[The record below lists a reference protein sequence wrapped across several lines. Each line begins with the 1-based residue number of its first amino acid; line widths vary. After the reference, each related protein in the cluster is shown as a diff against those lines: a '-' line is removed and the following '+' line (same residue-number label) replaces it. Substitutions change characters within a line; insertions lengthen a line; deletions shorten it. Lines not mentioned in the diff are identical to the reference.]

1 MQETARRRRAVSCIL
16 LRRFSHTIR
25 KCAGRTQGTKQNF
38 SARTTALDDALGV
51 GRCFDMTARDL
62 TIGGRRAR
70 LWVVNGY
77 AQEGVLERII
87 AQWLAAPDLTDM
99 KTPDA
104 FLQRFVTAC
113 DAAVCLKK
121 EAAVLG
127 VFSGKTLLVVDGW
140 DGGILMDVKQFPTRS
155 IEEPDTSRVLRG
167 SHDGFVENLMQNA
180 ALLRRRIR
188 DSRLTL
194 ERVQLDNRSHTD
206 VVLCYMDGEADP
218 DLLAE
223 IRENL
228 ENMQVGS
235 IAMSQESVAEAL
247 SPRQFWN
254 PFPKVR
260 YTERP
265 DVATACIM
273 EGDVVV
279 MVDNSPSALLL
290 PTTLLRFTEEINDYY
305 FPPLIGSYL
314 QIVRMA
320 VLLLTLFVTPV
331 WYLLVKNPDTL
342 HENLHFM
349 LIQDESS
356 VPLILRILVVG
367 RIFAVVKMATINT
380 PDVLSNSFS
389 MIGALILGD
398 FAVQARWLVP
408 EVLVYMA
415 FVAIANYAQHSYE
428 MGYATKLCRMLLL
441 ILIWLFDLWGLLA
454 GVAAILVMM
463 AVTKPLV
470 GKGYLYPLIPFD
482 GKKLKRLL
490 HRVPIRKDNS

>member
-1 MQETARRRRAVSCIL
+1 MTQEDFR
-16 LRRFSHTIR
+16 
-25 KCAGRTQGTKQNF
+25 
-38 SARTTALDDALGV
+38 ARTASLDGALGV
-51 GRCFDMTARDL
+51 GKCFDMTTRDL
-62 TIGGRRAR
+62 LIADRRAR

-77 AQEGVLERII
+77 AQEDVLERII
-87 AQWLAAPDLTDM
+87 AAWQSLPSLKD
-99 KTPDA
+99 
-104 FLQRFVTAC
+104 VTGPEDFCARC
-113 DAAVCLKK
+113 VSASDAAVERSREK
-121 EAAVLG
+121 AVMG
-127 VFSGKTLLVVDGW
+127 VFAGKTLLVVDGW
-140 DGGILMDVKQFPTRS
+140 PGGILMDVKQFPTRS

-180 ALLRRRIR
+180 ALLRRRVR
-188 DSRLTL
+188 DSRLRL
-194 ERVQLDNRSHTD
+194 ERVQLKERSGTD
-206 VVLCYMDGEADP
+206 VVLCYMEGEADP
-218 DLLAE
+218 SLLDELRRKLAAVD
-223 IRENL
+223 
-228 ENMQVGS
+228 VGS
-235 IAMSQESVAEAL
+235 IAMSQESLTEAL

-273 EGDVVV
+273 EGDVVL

-290 PTTLLRFTEEINDYY
+290 PTTLLRFNEEINDYY
-305 FPPLIGSYL
+305 FPPLIGTYL
-314 QIVRMA
+314 QIVRTL
-320 VLLLTLFVTPV
+320 VLLLTIFVTPL

-342 HENLHFM
+342 HENLHF
-349 LIQDESS
+349 LLVEDEYY
-356 VPLILRILVVG
+356 VPLIIQLLLVELIIDVLKL
-367 RIFAVVKMATINT
+367 ASLNT

-441 ILIWLFDLWGLLA
+441 ILIWLFDLWGFLA
-454 GVAAILVMM
+454 GIAFTLVLI
-463 AVTKPLV
+463 ATTKPLV

-482 GKKLKRLL
+482 RKKLKRLL
-490 HRVPIRKDNS
+490 YRCPISKDNS

>member
-1 MQETARRRRAVSCIL
+1 M
-16 LRRFSHTIR
+16 
-25 KCAGRTQGTKQNF
+25 KQNF

-104 FLQRFVTAC
+104 FLRRFVTAC

-188 DSRLTL
+188 DPRLTL
-194 ERVQLDNRSHTD
+194 ERIRLDNRSRTD
-206 VVLCYMDGEADP
+206 VALCYLEGEADP
-218 DLLAE
+218 DLL
-223 IRENL
+223 REL
-228 ENMQVGS
+228 RQKLAKMRVGS
-235 IAMSQESVAEAL
+235 IAMSQESVAEAI
-247 SPRQFWN
+247 SPKQWYN

-265 DVATACIM
+265 DVASACIM
-273 EGDVVV
+273 EGDVVL
-279 MVDNSPSALLL
+279 MVDNSPSAMLL

-314 QIVRMA
+314 QIIRMV
-320 VLLLTLFVTPV
+320 VLLLTVFVTPV

-342 HENLHFM
+342 HESLHFL
-349 LIQDESS
+349 LIQDEYF
-356 VPLILRILVVG
+356 VPLIIQLLLVELIIDVLKL
-367 RIFAVVKMATINT
+367 ASLNT

-428 MGYATKLCRMLLL
+428 MGYATKLCRILLL
-441 ILIWLFDLWGLLA
+441 ILVWLFDLWGFLA
-454 GVAAILVMM
+454 GVAGMLTLM
-463 AVTKPLV
+463 ATVKPLV

-490 HRVPIRKDNS
+490 HRAPISRDNS

>member
-1 MQETARRRRAVSCIL
+1 MTQEDFR
-16 LRRFSHTIR
+16 
-25 KCAGRTQGTKQNF
+25 
-38 SARTTALDDALGV
+38 ARTASLDGALGV
-51 GRCFDMTARDL
+51 GKCFDMTTRDL
-62 TIGGRRAR
+62 LIAGRRAR

-77 AQEGVLERII
+77 AQEDVLERII
-87 AQWLAAPDLTDM
+87 AAWQSLPSLKDITGPEDFCARCVSAS
-99 KTPDA
+99 
-104 FLQRFVTAC
+104 
-113 DAAVCLKK
+113 DAAVERSREK
-121 EAAVLG
+121 AVMG
-127 VFSGKTLLVVDGW
+127 VFAGKTLLVVDGW
-140 DGGILMDVKQFPTRS
+140 PGGILMDAKKFPTRS

-180 ALLRRRIR
+180 ALLRRRVR
-188 DSRLTL
+188 DSRLRL
-194 ERVQLDNRSHTD
+194 ERVQLKERSGTD
-206 VVLCYMDGEADP
+206 VVLCYMEGEADP
-218 DLLAE
+218 SLLDELRRKLAAVD
-223 IRENL
+223 
-228 ENMQVGS
+228 VGS
-235 IAMSQESVAEAL
+235 IAMSQESLTEAL

-273 EGDVVV
+273 EGDVVL

-290 PTTLLRFTEEINDYY
+290 PTTLLRFNEEINDYY
-305 FPPLIGSYL
+305 FPPLIGTYL
-314 QIVRMA
+314 QIVRTL
-320 VLLLTLFVTPV
+320 VLLLTIFVTPL

-342 HENLHFM
+342 HENLHF
-349 LIQDESS
+349 LLVEDEYY
-356 VPLILRILVVG
+356 VPLIIQLLLVELIIDVLKL
-367 RIFAVVKMATINT
+367 ASLNT

-441 ILIWLFDLWGLLA
+441 ILIWLFDLWGFLA
-454 GVAAILVMM
+454 GIAFTLVLI
-463 AVTKPLV
+463 ATTKPLL

-482 GKKLKRLL
+482 RKKLKRLL
-490 HRVPIRKDNS
+490 YRCPISKDNS

>member
-1 MQETARRRRAVSCIL
+1 MAQEDFQSR
-16 LRRFSHTIR
+16 
-25 KCAGRTQGTKQNF
+25 
-38 SARTTALDDALGV
+38 TALLDQELGV
-51 GRCFDMTARDL
+51 GKCFDMTARNL
-62 TIGGRRAR
+62 LIAGRRAR

-77 AQEGVLERII
+77 AQETILERII
-87 AQWLAAPDLTDM
+87 AVWQSLPSLRDVAGPEDFCARYVS
-99 KTPDA
+99 A
-104 FLQRFVTAC
+104 S
-113 DAAVCLKK
+113 DAAVENIREK
-121 EAAVLG
+121 AVMG

-206 VVLCYMDGEADP
+206 VVLCYMEGEADP
-218 DLLAE
+218 ELLAE
-223 IRENL
+223 IREKL

-342 HENLHFM
+342 HENLHFL
-349 LIQDESS
+349 LIQDEYY
-356 VPLILRILVVG
+356 VPLILQLLLVELIIDVLKL
-367 RIFAVVKMATINT
+367 ASLNT

-441 ILIWLFDLWGLLA
+441 LLVWLFDLWGLLA